1 MHVES
6 WFWCWCVMQIELF
19 IHTAMESY
27 IPVTHKPLRRGLIK
41 TSNVGSFPQSRVMR
55 AEQATFAC
63 TLEPL
68 FILKHVLQGI
78 TVALIVWSKG
88 PSFPRVW
95 YNEGERTTH
104 DLQLSQTRYLKQPG
118 PETEQQHW
126 FVPTHG
132 PAPSGPAD
140 LLRVMWVPES
150 VHSRPA
156 IQPNYFLDVQK
167 KQTLNEH
174 ICGLHCICLRC
185 FFSIFRHYLL
195 ENLIT

>member
-1 MHVES
+1 MYICPVKKYSRRYTLAKVVLTCARWKPGLMLMCYANWAIYSHNRGV
-6 WFWCWCVMQIELF
+6 V
-19 IHTAMESY
+19 Y
-27 IPVTHKPLRRGLIK
+27 IPVTHKPLRWGLIK

-55 AEQATFAC
+55 AEQATFVC

-68 FILKHVLQGI
+68 FILKHVLQGS

-132 PAPSGPAD
+132 PAPSGPAEV
-140 LLRVMWVPES
+140 LRVM
-150 VHSRPA
+150 
-156 IQPNYFLDVQK
+156 
-167 KQTLNEH
+167 
-174 ICGLHCICLRC
+174 C
-185 FFSIFRHYLL
+185 FTAR
-195 ENLIT
+195 